1 MDQPPLGEPHRGML
15 WRHLSAS
22 GHDACTVVDAGR
34 GWHIKG
40 ASAFESD
47 RGIAHLTYDVQCDAG
62 WQTLRATVEGT
73 VGGREVSHHIRRM
86 SNGTWMLDHVVQPQ
100 LANCADLDLAFTPA
114 TNTIAIRRLDLD
126 MGASAIV
133 QSAWLDVVGEEFSV
147 LEQQY
152 ERISNHQY
160 RYRSP
165 RFAFEATIRV
175 NDFGLVV
182 DYPDLFTQAA

>member
-1 MDQPPLGEPHRGML
+1 MAQPPLGELDRSML
-15 WRHLSAS
+15 WRHLGAS
-22 GHDACTVVDAGR
+22 GHDACTVVEAGR

-40 ASAFESD
+40 AAAFESE

-73 VGGREVSHHIRRM
+73 VGGRDVSHHIRRM
-86 SNGTWMLDHVVQPQ
+86 TNGTWVLDHVVQPQ
-100 LANCADLDLAFTPA
+100 LMDCVDIDLAFTPA

-126 MGASAIV
+126 MGATATV

-147 LEQQY
+147 LEQHY

-160 RYRSP
+160 RYRAP

-182 DYPDLFTQAA
+182 DYPDLFTKAH